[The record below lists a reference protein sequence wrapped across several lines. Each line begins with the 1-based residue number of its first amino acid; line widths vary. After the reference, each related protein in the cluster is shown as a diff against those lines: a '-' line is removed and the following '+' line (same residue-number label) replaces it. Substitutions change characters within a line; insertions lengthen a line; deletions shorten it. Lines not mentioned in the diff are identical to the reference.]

1 MSASTTTAVPEAAT
15 APPGPRRTLTTL
27 RVLVVLHSLCAIGQP
42 MLAGIYL
49 DGDVDALAIHEI
61 NSSVVSLLGVLQL
74 GAAIAYVWKGKGRAW
89 PLYASIGLVLAE
101 QVQAGLG
108 YEGLVAI
115 HVPLG
120 VSIIA
125 MQILLTVWLFRASA
139 RLRRGTAS

>member
-1 MSASTTTAVPEAAT
+1 MSAETVVPAT
-15 APPGPRRTLTTL
+15 ATVVAPAGPRRTLAWL
-27 RVLVVLHSLCAIGQP
+27 RVFAVLHSLCAIVQP

-61 NSSVVSLLGVLQL
+61 NSSVVSGLGVFQL
-74 GAAIAYVWKGKGRAW
+74 VAAIVYVWKGHGRTW
-89 PLYASIGLVLAE
+89 PLYASIAIVLVE

-108 YEGLVAI
+108 YEGVVAI

-125 MQILLTVWLFRASA
+125 TQILLTVWLFRAGA
-139 RLRRGTAS
+139 RLTRQRRS